1 MRRCDYMILVR
12 EKKSGNASF
21 YIIET
26 YNENNQLILSVTI
39 DFKSAIFP
47 HENGFTY
54 FILYDKNMNPISNVF
69 RFLNYELSADS
80 VNSREKALHALKLLY
95 TYETITNTKIETFTR
110 NDVTNLKHF
119 LRGVS
124 PKGQTISFE
133 LQTIRSVNTINGY
146 LSIYRNYV
154 TYLEYKNSYL
164 LKKSSKTVQI
174 TLPDSEVEMQ
184 VEKYESS
191 ERTASQLPQ
200 VPRYIS
206 VEEFK
211 KILKH
216 IRENYGK
223 CEECIIRLMFQGG
236 LRIGEVLGLTGDDIV
251 IEKIKSDYVPVV
263 YLRNRV
269 SDKKDQKAKTCKTPI
284 SQKQYKTKDYKT
296 EGYGF
301 QRVIIPVDLYELI
314 NTYIEEAHGEAKNKK
329 YDNYYK
335 FTIADRV
342 RNPDEYE
349 DDNYYVFINSQGRPL
364 SSHLWNERLRAIFEE
379 VGIPVDKGTKEH
391 NLNHRFRHGF
401 AMFNVQ
407 FLHIKELE
415 LQRKLRHRNLSSVAI
430 YYRPT
435 ISDEIEL
442 KTQFTEDLYKVI
454 PELNL
459 SNLNK
464 G

>member
-1 MRRCDYMILVR
+1 MILVK
-12 EKKSGNASF
+12 ETKSGNASL
-21 YIIET
+21 YVIET
-26 YNENNQLILSVTI
+26 YNENNQLILSEI
-39 DFKSAIFP
+39 LDFKSTIFP

-54 FILYDKNMNPISNVF
+54 FILYDKNMIPISNVF
-69 RFLNYELSADS
+69 RFLNYELSAGS
-80 VNSREKALHALKLLY
+80 INSREKALHALKLLY

-133 LQTIRSVNTINGY
+133 LQTIRSADTINGY

-154 TYLEYKNSYL
+154 TYLEYEQSYL
-164 LKKSSKTVQI
+164 LKKSPKTAKI
-174 TLPDSEVEMQ
+174 TLPDSEVDMQ

-191 ERTASQLPQ
+191 EKTASQSPQ

-206 VEEFK
+206 VDEFRR
-211 KILKH
+211 ILIH
-216 IRENYGK
+216 IRKKYGK
-223 CEECIIRLMFQGG
+223 REECIVRLMFQSG

-251 IEKIKSDYVPVV
+251 MEKIKSEYVPVV

-269 SDKKDQKAKTCKTPI
+269 SDNKDQRAKTCMNVMNI
-284 SQKQYKTKDYKT
+284 KQYKSKDYKID
-296 EGYGF
+296 GYGY
-301 QRVIIPVDLYELI
+301 QKVIIPIDLYELI
-314 NTYIEEAHGEAKNKK
+314 NDYIEKAHEEAKNNKH
-329 YDNYYK
+329 DNYYK

-342 RNPDEYE
+342 RKADEYE
-349 DDNYYVFINSQGRPL
+349 DDNYYVFINSQGKPL
-364 SSHLWNERLRAIFEE
+364 SSHLWNHTLRTIFEE
-379 VGIPVDKGTKEH
+379 VEIPVDKGSREH

-407 FLHIKELE
+407 HLHIKELE

-435 ISDEIEL
+435 ISDEIDL

>member
-1 MRRCDYMILVR
+1 MILVR
-12 EKKSGNASF
+12 ERKSGNASF
-21 YIIET
+21 YNIET
-26 YNENNQLILSVTI
+26 YNEKNQLIFSEVL
-39 DFKSAIFP
+39 DFKSSIFS

-54 FILYDKNMNPISNVF
+54 FILYDKNMIPISDVF
-69 RFLNYELSADS
+69 RFLNYELSAIS
-80 VNSREKALHALKLLY
+80 INSREKALHALKLLY
-95 TYETITNTKIETFTR
+95 LYETITNTKIETFTR

-124 PKGQTISFE
+124 PVGQTISFE
-133 LQTIRSVNTINGY
+133 METIRSNDTINGY

-154 TYLEYKNSYL
+154 TYLEYNESYL
-164 LKKSSKTVQI
+164 LKKSPKIAQISLPGSEIDMNVQ
-174 TLPDSEVEMQ
+174 
-184 VEKYESS
+184 KYESS
-191 ERTASQLPQ
+191 EKTASKQPQ

-206 VEEFK
+206 IEEFK
-211 KILKH
+211 KILKLV
-216 IRENYGK
+216 REKYGK
-223 CEECIIRLMFQGG
+223 CEECIIRLMFQAG

-251 IEKIKSDYVPVV
+251 IEKIESEYVSVV

-269 SDKKDQKAKTCKTPI
+269 TDQKDQKAKTCKTPI
-284 SQKQYKTKDYKT
+284 SRKEYKSKDYKT

-301 QRVIIPVDLYELI
+301 QRVIIPIDLYELI
-314 NTYIEEAHGEAKNKK
+314 NDYIEETHEKAKNDKH
-329 YDNYYK
+329 DNYYK

-342 RNPDEYE
+342 RETEEYE
-349 DDNYYVFINSQGRPL
+349 DDNYYVFINSQGKPL
-364 SSHLWNERLRAIFEE
+364 SSHLWNHRLRTIFEE
-379 VGIPVDKGTKEH
+379 VGIPVDKGSREH

-407 FLHIKELE
+407 YLHIKELE

-435 ISDEIEL
+435 ISDEIAL
-442 KTQFTEDLYKVI
+442 KTQFTEDLYNVI
-454 PELNL
+454 PELKL